1 MTPAAA
7 TGPLTFVPTADA
19 YVSSGAKTTNFG
31 TATTLQVGTGPTL
44 HSYLMFDV
52 EGVGSFTSATLR
64 LWTVTAGSATVHG
77 HDLRLDRDWHQL
89 QQRAWQRGSIASTVS
104 NFAAGT
110 WISYN
115 VTSLVSG
122 NGLVSFEYTS
132 SSTTPISFAS
142 REDAAHAPQLVI
154 TP

>member
-1 MTPAAA
+1 M
-7 TGPLTFVPTADA
+7 TGPPTFTPTADA

-52 EGVGSFTSATLR
+52 EGLASISNATLR
-64 LWTVTAGSATVHG
+64 LWTVTAGSASVHG
-77 HDLRLDRDWHQL
+77 TATSWTETGINYNN
-89 QQRAWQRGSIASTVS
+89 APSYGGTVKTVS

-110 WISYN
+110 WISYD
-115 VTSLVSG
+115 VTSLVTA
-122 NGLVSFEYTS
+122 NGLVAFAYTAS
-132 SSTTPISFAS
+132 SSTPISFAS